1 MNSKFSTILFHFRFR
16 YKKLKN
22 ELFNKT
28 VIEQNKSFKNI
39 PIIIISFNQLF
50 YLKKLIN
57 FLLVNEYKNIVIIDN
72 NSTYKPL
79 LHYFNEIEKVVKV
92 YRLKENYGYRV
103 FWNQNKLFAEYSNG
117 YYVITDPDIIP
128 IKECPSNFLQYFKW
142 ILDRNPQMD
151 KVGFSLRIDNIPNSN
166 PNKAKIIGWEKKY
179 WIKTDNNGNYISE
192 IDTTFALYR
201 PGKPFVSYK
210 AIRSKY
216 PYLAIHEG
224 WYIDPKNLTKE
235 QEYYFKTANESA
247 SWKMNPNGELVN
259 KIFLNT
265 YNK

>member
-1 MNSKFSTILFHFRFR
+1 M
-16 YKKLKN
+16 KN
-22 ELFNKT
+22 ELFNIT
-28 VIEQNKSFKNI
+28 VIKQNKNFKNI
-39 PIIIISFNQLF
+39 PIIIISFNQLSC
-50 YLKKLIN
+50 LKNLVDFLIRN
-57 FLLVNEYKNIVIIDN
+57 DYKNIVIIDN

-79 LHYFNEIEKVVKV
+79 LYYFNKIEKWIKV

-103 FWNQNKLFAEYSNG
+103 FWNQDKLFAKYSKG

-128 IKECPSNFLQYFKW
+128 VKECPSDFLQYFKR
-142 ILDRNPQMD
+142 ILDRSPQID
-151 KVGFSLRIDNIPNSN
+151 KVGFSLRIDNIPDSN

-179 WIKTDNNGNYISE
+179 WMKTDKKGNYVSE

-210 AIRSKY
+210 GIRSKY

-224 WYIDPKNLTKE
+224 WYINPKKLTKE

-247 SWKMNPNGELVN
+247 SWKMNSNGELLN
-259 KIFLNT
+259 KIFLNS
-265 YNK
+265 YNR